1 MDDAV
6 KGYDIKLISD
16 GLHSLSLISDKVS
29 EQNFEWSTASKAD
42 SWSLLPTSE
51 MQNVEC
57 F

>member
-1 MDDAV
+1 M